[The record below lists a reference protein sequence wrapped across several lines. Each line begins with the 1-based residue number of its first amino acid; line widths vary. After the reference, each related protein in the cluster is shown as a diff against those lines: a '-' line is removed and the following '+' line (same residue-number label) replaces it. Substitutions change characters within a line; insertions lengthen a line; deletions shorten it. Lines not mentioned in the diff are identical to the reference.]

1 VTALTLFA
9 ATFAV
14 VFLLGLQQLLVH
26 GRRYLPAFVNS
37 VAIGTA
43 QLALYKLVPH
53 ETSGL
58 DLAAYLAGGPLGIVA
73 AMGFHD
79 FLDRR
84 RARRGL
90 VPPYRKV
97 G

>member
-9 ATFAV
+9 AIFAV

-73 AMGFHD
+73 AMAVHD
-79 FLDRR
+79 FMHRR
-84 RARRGL
+84 LSRRGL
-90 VPPYRKV
+90 VPPYRRV